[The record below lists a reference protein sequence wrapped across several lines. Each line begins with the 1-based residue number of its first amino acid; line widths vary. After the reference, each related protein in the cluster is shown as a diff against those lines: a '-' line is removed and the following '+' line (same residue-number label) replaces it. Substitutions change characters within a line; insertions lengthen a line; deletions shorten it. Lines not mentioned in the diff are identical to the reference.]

1 LISKRLREGFHL
13 GEILPYYRCRE
24 QVSPNYNL
32 KSMNSRIFKFSV
44 PVRITIGSPCS
55 RHFAHAGLL
64 MIEQSSFGFLH
75 PTSNARYSLVQFGSV
90 AIQT

>member
-1 LISKRLREGFHL
+1 
-13 GEILPYYRCRE
+13 
-24 QVSPNYNL
+24 
-32 KSMNSRIFKFSV
+32 MNSRIFKFSV

-64 MIEQSSFGFLH
+64 MIEQSSFGFVH

-90 AIQT
+90 AIQTCHGTGAGIAGPLPNNDKGLQGKNDSNDETRDL